1 MIKVTL
7 EHGATATLEMRATAA
22 QALQAL
28 GVARDKQVVAAR
40 INGAMADLSQPLT
53 TDCTIAPVRLDS
65 PEGLEIMRHS
75 AAHLMAEA
83 VRNLFPGVKVAI
95 GPAIEAGFYYDFDVP
110 EPFTPE
116 DLAKIE
122 THMAELTAQNQPF
135 RRDEVARE
143 QAINYF
149 RGEGEAYKVELLE
162 EIPQDQVSLYQQGSF
177 IDLCRGPH
185 IPSTG
190 YIKAFKLTAT
200 SGAYW
205 RGDERRPMLQ
215 RIYGTA
221 FATRKELAH
230 HLELLEEAKRRDHR
244 RLGRELELYSIEEEA
259 GPGMVIYHPKGALL
273 RSLIET
279 FERREHLKR
288 GYQLVM
294 GPQMLKADL
303 WKRSGHWDNY
313 RDNMYFTEV
322 EGQGYGI
329 KPMNCLA
336 HMLIYKSKVRSYR
349 ELPLRFF
356 ELGTVLRHERSG
368 VLHGLT
374 RVRQFTQDDAHIL
387 CMPEQVESEIL
398 GVLNF
403 VAEVMAIFG
412 FDYEV
417 ELSTRPE
424 KSIGSDAEWDLA
436 TNALTGALQTWGR
449 PYGVCAG
456 EGAFYGPKID
466 IKLKDAL
473 QRRWQC
479 ATIQCDFT
487 LPERFDLAYIGPDG
501 ERHRPVMLHRV
512 ILGSLERFMGVLI
525 EHFAGAFP
533 VWLAPVQAI
542 MLPITDRVH
551 TYAQEVAQALRDAD
565 LRVEVDTRP
574 ETLRY
579 KIREAQVQKIPYMVI
594 MGDREAADRTLAP
607 RLRDGTELKGVPLE
621 AFIERLQKESQTP
634 SPGLETVSPKATKN
648 GDGPLII
655 DVHGGG
661 IAGIGPMGPQK

>member
-7 EHGATATLEMRATAA
+7 DQGSTATLEQGATVA

-28 GVARDKQVVAAR
+28 GLAGDREVVAAR
-40 INGAMADLSQPLT
+40 VNGDLADLSRVLSA
-53 TDCTIAPVRLDS
+53 DCTIAPTRLDS

-83 VRNLFPGVKVAI
+83 VRDLFPGVKVAI
-95 GPAIEAGFYYDFDVP
+95 GPAIESGFYYDFGVP

-122 THMAELTAQNQPF
+122 THMAELTAQDLPF
-135 RRDEVARE
+135 RRDDMSRE

-162 EIPQDQVSLYQQGSF
+162 EIPQDKVSLYQQGNF

-221 FATRKELAH
+221 FGTQEELAR

-244 RLGRELELYSIEEEA
+244 RLGRELELFSIEEEA
-259 GPGMVIYHPKGALL
+259 GPGLVIYHPKGALL
-273 RSLIET
+273 RSLIEN

-288 GYQLVM
+288 GYQMVM

-336 HMLIYKSKVRSYR
+336 HMLIYKSKIRSYR
-349 ELPLRFF
+349 DLPLRFF

-398 GVLNF
+398 GVLKF

-412 FDYEV
+412 FEYEV

-424 KSIGSDAEWDLA
+424 KSIGTDAEWDLA
-436 TNALTGALQTWGR
+436 TNALTGALTTWGL
-449 PYGVCAG
+449 PYGICAG
-456 EGAFYGPKID
+456 DGAFYGPKID
-466 IKLKDAL
+466 IKLKDAI

-542 MLPITDRVH
+542 LLPITDRVH
-551 TYAQEVAQALRDAD
+551 AYAQEVARALRDAD
-565 LRVEVDTRP
+565 LRVEVDTRQ

-579 KIREAQVQKIPYMVI
+579 KIREAQGQKIPYMVI

-621 AFIERLQKESQTP
+621 AFIQRLQEESRTP
-634 SPGLETVSPKATKN
+634 SPGNAS
-648 GDGPLII
+648 
-655 DVHGGG
+655 
-661 IAGIGPMGPQK
+661 